1 MSEQEPEQGIDDRG
15 EITTENIPE
24 AEISRTQTSYV
35 KAAGLGA
42 LTSIPVLA
50 LGYMAETI
58 AGLPLTAYDLF
69 DGLAR
74 ILPGDAIT
82 IGIDALVSLI
92 STLNIG
98 PTSQVA
104 KAAEQ
109 TMALLMFVAVGAAFG
124 LAVRWLARDVPSE
137 LTGYGA
143 RAGAALAGAF
153 WLISIA
159 IGFAQ
164 IHVLWIGLFFA
175 LLYVP
180 WGWSLGWAIR
190 QAGPALA
197 GDPSSEMSRR
207 QFVGLLGG
215 SVVTISVGSW
225 GVASLL
231 SKKPQPASVQV
242 EILDPGKMADSTL
255 ADSPSPE
262 ELAARVNPAPG
273 TRLEITPNEDFY
285 RIDINTR
292 KPQLVPETWRLELK
306 GLVDRPLSLTLDEV
320 RAMPTISYHHTLS
333 CISNRIGGDLIGT
346 TRWTGVRVR
355 DVLAMAGMKATAEEL
370 FIEAADGFYESVA
383 MSDLIDDRTM
393 FAYEMNGAPLPHENG
408 YPLRIIIPHRYGM
421 KQPKWIVNMEV
432 LDQEG
437 RGYWV
442 ERGWSPEAF
451 VRTTSVI
458 DNVAAD
464 AADEEMGTVPVGGI
478 AFAGASGISKVELQ
492 VDDEPWLEA
501 ELRAPPLSHLTWVQW
516 LYDWPRETGR
526 HLFKVRAYDGL
537 GVLQVA
543 ESNPVRPDGATG
555 IHEVSASA

>member
-501 ELRAPPLSHLTWVQW
+501 ELRAPPLSRLTWVQW